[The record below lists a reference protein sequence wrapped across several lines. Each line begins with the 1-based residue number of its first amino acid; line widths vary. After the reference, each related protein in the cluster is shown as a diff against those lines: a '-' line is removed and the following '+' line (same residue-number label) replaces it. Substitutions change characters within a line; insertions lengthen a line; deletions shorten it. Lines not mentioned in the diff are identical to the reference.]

1 MSRYRTRY
9 KDAMVVVDASNLEAA
24 AAEFVAILGEVAYP
38 IECLWEGDEPEDQRL
53 RRLGAMRLPGLEV

>member
-1 MSRYRTRY
+1 
-9 KDAMVVVDASNLEAA
+9 MVVVDASNLEAA